1 MLVYVRY
8 ALTWVGSGWAG
19 LGMQGLSAM
28 AWHDPA
34 RFEWTRRLEAA
45 FPAML
50 QELLTLM
57 GERAVAQGASQTP
70 ASWGSVGGRSTHDAD
85 LVKAGDWK
93 EFPLLG
99 GTGPIVENLQKC
111 PTYVSPI
118 HPLVFSF
125 FPLRAGHLR
134 PQSCTPA

>member
-1 MLVYVRY
+1 LR
-8 ALTWVGSGWAG
+8 LGWVGLGWAG
-19 LGMQGLSAM
+19 LQGLSAS

-50 QELLTLM
+50 QELRILM
-57 GERAVAQGASQTP
+57 GEHAAAQGASQPP
-70 ASWGSVGGRSTHDAD
+70 ASWGSVGGRSTHDGD
-85 LVKAGDWK
+85 LVKAGAWN

-111 PTYVSPI
+111 PTCVTP
-118 HPLVFSF
+118 PQNTLVCSVCSSV
-125 FPLRAGHLR
+125 REGQNLR
-134 PQSCTPA
+134 PQSARTGLTA